1 MKKLLVIMVCF
12 FIAKSAIAQSKID
25 WAKAPVNSVP
35 ESFTRNQLKI
45 RGNVISKTHGK
56 IISYFDK
63 EGKITKTDSYM
74 PAKYSYSKD
83 GFNLNYNGMSGK
95 GTEFFWDQ
103 DGNIIQQKISND
115 LITNYTYNNNGLW
128 MKSID
133 KKSGKI
139 LRFNDYDSEGR
150 IIKFE
155 SNEKYGN
162 PFVVNYSYQK
172 IGNNLEVKSI
182 TKEKGKPDKTSI
194 ELYNSYGDC
203 ISKDGQPIEL
213 IYDENKNI
221 IKSTFKGV
229 VNNLSYTYQSDFFEK
244 NTLNPDCFTGNCING
259 FGSKSFDKITYTGFF
274 SDGKR
279 HGIGMFGTDGNLLL
293 SNWENDVNKGFG
305 TLAREK
311 FIAQGKFL
319 NLVLHGRGLQKVND
333 KFERGVFTN
342 GKLTSANYQYFD
354 NKITKGCTAGDCA
367 QYYGK
372 YIFEDKGNYTGFFK
386 DGNAEIGLFS
396 DSKGNRY
403 NGEYNLEGRQNG
415 IGQQTF
421 SNGDLYFGYFQN
433 GKRNGQGI
441 YIPKVNSKFIAGIWL
456 DDKLSKNSGD
466 SQQNLPVFQT
476 TPVGPGMIIKTKTAN
491 EKAIPDSNFSDLGF
505 GDATPKLN
513 TLNNTGAISRL
524 YPGYPSSDEKMI
536 SKKLSAEAAKIS
548 SADAAAQYVGEKIQ
562 ELYSLNKNA
571 AFDAW
576 LSIKPDILLVSS
588 QKYLTSEQRIFF
600 KKEAKKLVDE
610 FLKKNPQNK

>member
-1 MKKLLVIMVCF
+1 
-12 FIAKSAIAQSKID
+12 
-25 WAKAPVNSVP
+25 
-35 ESFTRNQLKI
+35 
-45 RGNVISKTHGK
+45 
-56 IISYFDK
+56 
-63 EGKITKTDSYM
+63 
-74 PAKYSYSKD
+74 
-83 GFNLNYNGMSGK
+83 
-95 GTEFFWDQ
+95 
-103 DGNIIQQKISND
+103 
-115 LITNYTYNNNGLW
+115 

-139 LRFNDYDSEGR
+139 LRSNDYDSEGR

-155 SNEKYGN
+155 INGQIPY
-162 PFVVNYSYQK
+162 VVKYSYRK

-182 TKEKGKPDKTSI
+182 SKENGKAENTII
-194 ELYNSYGDC
+194 ELYNSNGDC
-203 ISKDGQPIEL
+203 ISKDGKPIEL
-213 IYDENKNI
+213 VYDDNKNI
-221 IKSTFKGV
+221 IKSTFNGV
-229 VNNLSYTYQSDFFEK
+229 SNKFSYAYPSIFLESFALK
-244 NTLNPDCFTGNCING
+244 PDCISGNCING
-259 FGSKSFDKITYTGFF
+259 FGEKLFDQFTYVGFF
-274 SDGKR
+274 SEGKR
-279 HGIGMFGTDGNLLL
+279 HGIGWFGKEGSIFL
-293 SNWENDVNKGFG
+293 SNWENGVNKGFG
-305 TLAREK
+305 TLSRGN

-333 KFERGVFTN
+333 QYERGVYKD
-342 GKLTSANYQYFD
+342 GKLTSDKYQYYD
-354 NKITKGCTAGDCA
+354 NNITKGCTAGNCE

-372 YIFEDKGNYTGFFK
+372 YTFADTANYIGFFK
-386 DGNAEIGLFS
+386 DGNAEMGIFS

-403 NGEYNLEGRQNG
+403 NGEYNLEGQQNG

-421 SNGDLYFGYFQN
+421 SNGDLYFGNFKN

-441 YIPKVNSKFIAGIWL
+441 YAPKADPKFIGGIWL
-456 DDKLSKNSGD
+456 DDKLSKNLGVTKE
-466 SQQNLPVFQT
+466 NLPVFQT
-476 TPVGPGMIIKTKTAN
+476 TPVGPGIIKKTKTVK
-491 EKAIPDSNFSDLGF
+491 EKVIADSNISDLGF
-505 GDATPKLN
+505 GDAAPKLN
-513 TLNNTGAISRL
+513 MLDNTAAISRL